1 MGDRRLCTRLIKK
14 DKIYNIGA
22 IKLNRL
28 HINIVISRKGR
39 RNDGSTKPW
48 SAGLKIMHTKVTIII
63 CLPSPAQYRRI
74 PSSEGVYGE

>member
-14 DKIYNIGA
+14 DKIYNVGA

-39 RNDGSTKPW
+39 RMMDQQ
-48 SAGLKIMHTKVTIII
+48 
-63 CLPSPAQYRRI
+63 SPGPQD
-74 PSSEGVYGE
+74 SK